1 MLYQQ
6 KGIIFDL
13 DQTLVDTSAFEKLR
27 QDRNWNAINERMDNL
42 EVSPQILEL
51 LYNLKQLDWKI
62 MVVSSANENYVKRIL
77 DKIGDK
83 LFDDFIGNAG
93 ANAFQKSTK
102 YNQILKKNNVKKAF
116 AYAVGDS
123 QIDIDAA
130 NKLGIGALGAAW
142 SDIWP
147 KLHNQYVPPP
157 DNCDIVFHTPRELL
171 NHLKPDR
178 YMIFIN
184 AQDMDVL
191 VNVND
196 PILFSS
202 TGDNHLQ
209 KESGSRLMIFRSPY
223 ETKNRIQY
231 HYAVVCLHCHTLF
244 ELKEIK
250 SRCHEELRKEL
261 NYKLKLLRELKVD
274 QPSVIWPLSLD
285 EHLKEQHGH
294 PFNILSSNWILGEKA
309 WFIQET
315 GSIAFYCPECS

>member
-93 ANAFQKSTK
+93 ANAFQKSIK

-223 ETKNRIQY
+223 ETKNHQS
-231 HYAVVCLHCHTLF
+231 A
-244 ELKEIK
+244 
-250 SRCHEELRKEL
+250 S
-261 NYKLKLLRELKVD
+261 
-274 QPSVIWPLSLD
+274 
-285 EHLKEQHGH
+285 
-294 PFNILSSNWILGEKA
+294 
-309 WFIQET
+309 
-315 GSIAFYCPECS
+315 

>member
-1 MLYQQ
+1 MC
-6 KGIIFDL
+6 IRD
-13 DQTLVDTSAFEKLR
+13 S
-27 QDRNWNAINERMDNL
+27 
-42 EVSPQILEL
+42 
-51 LYNLKQLDWKI
+51 
-62 MVVSSANENYVKRIL
+62 
-77 DKIGDK
+77 
-83 LFDDFIGNAG
+83 
-93 ANAFQKSTK
+93 
-102 YNQILKKNNVKKAF
+102 

-147 KLHNQYVPPP
+147 KCDYWVPAP
-157 DNCDIVFHTPRELL
+157 DNCDIVFNTPRGLL
-171 NHLKPDR
+171 NYLKPHR
-178 YMIFIN
+178 CIP
-184 AQDMDVL
+184 VL

-196 PILFSS
+196 RILFSS

-231 HYAVVCLHCHTLF
+231 HYAFVCLHCHTLF

-294 PFNILSSNWILGEKA
+294 PFNILSSNWILGEKP
-309 WFIQET
+309 WFKQKT